1 MTSCKLHLTCRTSCE
16 LFLKLANPFSF
27 TYPISP
33 QQADIFSSE
42 WSSSRAICSMK
53 DIIWPTW
60 GCIKFTSAV
69 RKFKQ
74 NKWNMLIL
82 IDYIYRY
89 VPIFCGLLF
98 FLSSNLKKCLFQL
111 LNVTLLNKILPFGC
125 SPSPFNP
132 CTIPV

>member
-1 MTSCKLHLTCRTSCE
+1 MTSCKLHLTCCTSCE

-27 TYPISP
+27 AYPISP

-82 IDYIYRY
+82 IDYIH
-89 VPIFCGLLF
+89 VPIFCGISVVKSEEVPISVVECNTLEQDLTIRLF
-98 FLSSNLKKCLFQL
+98 SIPFQSL
-111 LNVTLLNKILPFGC
+111 HDSCIGL
-125 SPSPFNP
+125 
-132 CTIPV
+132 